1 MPRAIRLQTPGG
13 PEALELE
20 AVELAEPGPG
30 EALVGHTA
38 IGINYIDVYHRSGLY
53 PLPSLPHG
61 IGMEAAGVVEAV
73 GPGVTEVEVGERVAY
88 ASGPPGAYA
97 EARLIRAD
105 RLVPLPPEID
115 DRTAAA
121 SLLKG
126 MTVEYLVRR
135 TRRVAAG
142 ETVLWHAAAGGVGLI
157 ACQWLRHLGVT
168 VIGTV
173 GSEAKAELAR
183 EHGCTHTILYT
194 EEDFVRRVRE
204 LTGGKGVSIV
214 YDSVG
219 RATFVRS
226 LDCLARR
233 GMMVS
238 FGNASGK
245 PEPIDPGL
253 LGAKGSLFLTRPNLV
268 DYTAA
273 RDELLSSAT
282 ALFDMIRRGAVK
294 VRVSETWRLAEAAEA
309 HTALEARRTWGSVL
323 LVP

>member
-1 MPRAIRLQTPGG
+1 MQRAIRIKQPGG

-20 AVELAEPGPG
+20 LVQVTEPGPG
-30 EALVGHTA
+30 EALVRHTA

-61 IGMEAAGVVEAV
+61 IGIEAAGVVDGV
-73 GPGVTEVEVGERVAY
+73 GPGVTEVTVGQRVAY

-97 EARLIRAD
+97 EARVIRAD

-126 MTVEYLVRR
+126 MTVEYLIRR
-135 TRRVAAG
+135 TRRVEPG

-157 ACQWLRHLGVT
+157 ACQWLAHLGVT

-173 GSEAKAELAR
+173 GSQEKAR
-183 EHGCTHTILYT
+183 FSRNHGCTHTVLYRD
-194 EEDFVRRVRE
+194 EDFVPRVRE
-204 LTGGKGVSIV
+204 LTDGKGVGVV

-219 RATFVRS
+219 RDTLTRS
-226 LDCLARR
+226 LDCLGRR
-233 GMMVS
+233 GMLVS

-245 PEPIDPGL
+245 PDPVDPGL
-253 LGAKGSLFLTRPNLV
+253 LGAKGSLFLTRPNLA

-273 RDELLSSAT
+273 REELLSSSE
-282 ALFDMIRRGAVK
+282 ALFDVIRRGAVK
-294 VRVSETWRLAEAAEA
+294 IDVSQSWDLAQAAAA
-309 HTALEARRTWGSVL
+309 HTALEARRTWGSTL